1 MKEDLFR
8 RHESPGYL
16 INMTGKSIN
25 HLLHHNF
32 KKAHHD
38 VSTEQ
43 WIILDELWRKDGLS
57 QLELATATMRDQPS
71 TSRIINTLTKRGL
84 VYRAQDPLD
93 KRKNLIFLTDKG
105 KELQEALI
113 GVVKQTIAES
123 VKGIDPKDLD
133 TCMEVLRLIRAN
145 TRSNR

>member
-1 MKEDLFR
+1 M
-8 RHESPGYL
+8 
-16 INMTGKSIN
+16 
-25 HLLHHNF
+25 
-32 KKAHHD
+32 
-38 VSTEQ
+38 STEQ
-43 WIILDELWRKDGLS
+43 WIILNELWRKDGLS

-84 VYRAQDPLD
+84 VYRAQDSLD

-123 VKGIDPKDLD
+123 VKGIAPKDLD